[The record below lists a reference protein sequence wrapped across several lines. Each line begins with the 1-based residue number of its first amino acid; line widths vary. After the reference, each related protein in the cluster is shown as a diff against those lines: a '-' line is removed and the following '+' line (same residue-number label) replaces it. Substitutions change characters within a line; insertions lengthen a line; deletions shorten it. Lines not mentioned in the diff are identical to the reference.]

1 MKGVEEL
8 IEVALFERVEGKEVE
23 KDRRRSCSLTINILD
38 LLLIHQSLL
47 LPSLLQ
53 FMANRQRY
61 HQAGVGSRTGLTV
74 GDDVESVDDYLNAAL
89 KHIDRDKEYDD
100 DSEEEEQD
108 QEDDDDEDEDDED
121 GRSMMGPSGK
131 VNSSSSRRGRPSA
144 KNSSSMDIGQS
155 EYNTSTIKPQSTAWK
170 CHLLD

>member
-1 MKGVEEL
+1 MKEL
-8 IEVALFERVEGKEVE
+8 KGKKE
-23 KDRRRSCSLTINILD
+23 RRRSCSLTINILD
-38 LLLIHQSLL
+38 LLLLHQSLL
-47 LPSLLQ
+47 LPSFVQ

-108 QEDDDDEDEDDED
+108 DEEEDED

-155 EYNTSTIKPQSTAWK
+155 EYNTSTIPSSSGSSQTSSIGF
-170 CHLLD
+170 

>member
-1 MKGVEEL
+1 M
-8 IEVALFERVEGKEVE
+8 
-23 KDRRRSCSLTINILD
+23 
-38 LLLIHQSLL
+38 
-47 LPSLLQ
+47 
-53 FMANRQRY
+53 
-61 HQAGVGSRTGLTV
+61 TV

-100 DSEEEEQD
+100 DDSEEEEQE
-108 QEDDDDEDEDDED
+108 QDDEDQEEED

-155 EYNTSTIKPQSTAWK
+155 EYNTSTIPSSSHCSQISSIGF
-170 CHLLD
+170 